1 MVYETE
7 NVKFPSTSTLKQDKE
22 GFSPKGLS
30 PGSESEYDINMEM
43 DVEGNF
49 KIHSTTSIKNI
60 STDKWEQLI
69 FYFIPN
75 MFTETNSYLEK
86 PSTVKVESINL
97 DGKTVKFNLEKDT
110 LTVPLNEKL
119 EPNQNV
125 VVDIKYEFTLPEK
138 GLRFTK
144 NENNYFLAQ
153 WYPMIAT
160 YRNHKW
166 NKDEY
171 RLKGETYH
179 TAFSDFKI
187 QYKLPKDL
195 TIISSSDNDR
205 YPSKRTGVL
214 EGENIKDFYISL
226 LKEPNVIQKKT
237 GDITIRVF
245 GVDENKELHKEISE
259 IASEAMNYFQDT
271 IGPYPHKQ
279 LDIILDELGM
289 EYPGVVT
296 AGSIYNRLRESPEHL
311 KHTVVHEIAHQ
322 WFYGVI
328 SNDPYHDAW
337 LDEGI
342 TTLATS
348 LFYANQ
354 GNDISFD
361 EELFREF
368 TLPVNL
374 PLDKYSPNE
383 QSSYIYG
390 KSALMLWKVF
400 RENGGELKAEDFLKN
415 YYDHYQYKE
424 VNTQE
429 FVRFLK
435 YYLNLKDDVYFKDWI
450 LLENNYENLN

>member
-1 MVYETE
+1 MIHGTE
-7 NVKFPSTSTLKQDKE
+7 NVKFPSTSTVKQGNGE
-22 GFSPKGLS
+22 FSPKGLS

-60 STDKWEQLI
+60 STDKWEQLM

-138 GLRFTK
+138 GYRFTQ

-166 NKDEY
+166 NKEAY
-171 RLKGETYH
+171 RLKGESYH
-179 TAFSDFKI
+179 TSFSDFKI

-195 TIISSSDNDR
+195 TLISSDDNDG

-214 EGENIKDFYISL
+214 EGDNIKEFYISL

-245 GVDENKELHKEISE
+245 GVDERKELHKEISE
-259 IASEAMNYFQDT
+259 MASEAMNYFQDT
-271 IGPYPHKQ
+271 FGPYPHKQ
-279 LDIILDELGM
+279 LDIILDEKGM
-289 EYPGVVT
+289 EYPGIVT
-296 AGSIYNRLRESPEHL
+296 AGSNYNRLESPEHL
-311 KHTVVHEIAHQ
+311 RRIVVHEIAHQ

-342 TTLATS
+342 TDLATL

-361 EELFREF
+361 EELFKEF

-374 PLDKYSPNE
+374 PLDKYSSND
-383 QSSYIYG
+383 QSNYIYG
-390 KSALMLWKVF
+390 KSSTMLWKIF
-400 RENGGELKAEDFLKN
+400 QENGGELKAEDFLKN
-415 YYDHYQYKE
+415 YYDHYQYIE
-424 VNTQE
+424 VDTQE

-435 YYLNLKDDVYFKDWI
+435 YYLNLKDDDYFKDWI
-450 LLENNYENLN
+450 LLENNNENLN

>member
-1 MVYETE
+1 M
-7 NVKFPSTSTLKQDKE
+7 KFPSTSTVKQDKE
-22 GFSPKGLS
+22 EFSPKGLS
-30 PGSESEYDINMEM
+30 PGSESEYDIKMEM

-49 KIHSTTSIKNI
+49 KTHSTTSIKNI

-86 PSTVKVESINL
+86 PSTVKVVSINL

-138 GLRFTK
+138 GYRFTQ

-166 NKDEY
+166 NKEAY
-171 RLKGETYH
+171 RLKGESYH
-179 TAFSDFKI
+179 TTFSDFKI

-195 TIISSSDNDR
+195 TLISSDDNDR

-214 EGENIKDFYISL
+214 EGDNLKEFYISL

-245 GVDENKELHKEISE
+245 GVDERKELHKEISE
-259 IASEAMNYFQDT
+259 MASEAMNYFQDT
-271 IGPYPHKQ
+271 FGPYPHKQ
-279 LDIILDELGM
+279 LDIILDEKGM

-296 AGSIYNRLRESPEHL
+296 AGSNYNRLESPEHL
-311 KHTVVHEIAHQ
+311 KRIVVHEIAHQ

-342 TTLATS
+342 TNLATL

-361 EELFREF
+361 EELFKEF

-374 PLDKYSPNE
+374 PLDKYSSND
-383 QSSYIYG
+383 QSNYIYG
-390 KSALMLWKVF
+390 KSSTMLWKIF
-400 RENGGELKAEDFLKN
+400 QENGGELKAEDFLEN

-424 VNTQE
+424 VDTQE

-450 LLENNYENLN
+450 LLDE

>member
-1 MVYETE
+1 MIYGTE
-7 NVKFPSTSTLKQDKE
+7 KVKFPNTSTVKLGKE
-22 GFSPKGLS
+22 EFSPKGLS
-30 PGSESEYDINMEM
+30 PGSDSEYDINMEM
-43 DVEGNF
+43 DAEGNF

-60 STDKWEQLI
+60 STDEWEQLT

-75 MFTETNSYLEK
+75 MFTETNSYLEQS
-86 PSTVKVESINL
+86 STVKVESINL

-125 VVDIKYEFTLPEK
+125 VVDIKYKFTLPEK

-166 NKDEY
+166 NKEEY

-205 YPSKRTGVL
+205 YPSERTGIL

-245 GVDENKELHKEISE
+245 GVDENKELHKAISE
-259 IASEAMNYFQDT
+259 IASEAMNYFQNT
-271 IGPYPHKQ
+271 IGPYPYKQ

-361 EELFREF
+361 EEIFREL

-374 PLDKYSPNE
+374 PLDKYPSNE
-383 QSSYIYG
+383 QSGYIYG
-390 KSALMLWKVF
+390 KSSSMLWEIFQK
-400 RENGGELKAEDFLKN
+400 NGGEIKAEDFLKN
-415 YYDHYQYKE
+415 YYEHYQYKE

-435 YYLNLKDDVYFKDWI
+435 YYLNLKDDDYFKDWI
-450 LLENNYENLN
+450 LLENNIENLS

>member
-1 MVYETE
+1 M
-7 NVKFPSTSTLKQDKE
+7 KFPSTSTVKQGNRE
-22 GFSPKGLS
+22 FLPKGLS
-30 PGSESEYDINMEM
+30 PGNESEYDINMEM

-60 STDKWEQLI
+60 STDKWEQLM

-97 DGKTVKFNLEKDT
+97 NGKKVKFNLEKDT
-110 LTVPLNEKL
+110 LTVPLNKKL

-138 GLRFTK
+138 GYRFTQ

-166 NKDEY
+166 NKEAY
-171 RLKGETYH
+171 RLKGESYH

-187 QYKLPKDL
+187 QYKLTKDL
-195 TIISSSDNDR
+195 TLISSGDYDG

-214 EGENIKDFYISL
+214 EGDNLKEFYISL
-226 LKEPNVIQKKT
+226 LKEPNVIQKKS
-237 GDITIRVF
+237 GDIAIRVF
-245 GVDENKELHKEISE
+245 GVDERKELHKEISE
-259 IASEAMNYFQDT
+259 MASEAMNYFQDT
-271 IGPYPHKQ
+271 FGPYPHKQ
-279 LDIILDELGM
+279 LDIILDEKGM

-296 AGSIYNRLRESPEHL
+296 AGSNYNRLESPEHL
-311 KHTVVHEIAHQ
+311 KRIVVHEIAHQ

-342 TTLATS
+342 TDLATL
-348 LFYANQ
+348 LFYVNQ

-361 EELFREF
+361 KELFKEL

-374 PLDKYSPNE
+374 PLDKYSSDD
-383 QSSYIYG
+383 QSNYIYG
-390 KSALMLWKVF
+390 KSSTMLWNIF
-400 RENGGELKAEDFLKN
+400 QDNGGELKAEDFLKN
-415 YYDHYQYKE
+415 YYDYYQYKE
-424 VNTQE
+424 VDTQE

-435 YYLNLKDDVYFKDWI
+435 NYLNLKDDDYFKDWI
-450 LLENNYENLN
+450 LLDNNN

>member
-7 NVKFPSTSTLKQDKE
+7 NVKFPSTSTVKQGNE
-22 GFSPKGLS
+22 EFSPKGLS

-43 DVEGNF
+43 GVEGNF

-60 STDKWEQLI
+60 STDKWEQLM

-97 DGKTVKFNLEKDT
+97 NGKTVKFNLEKDT

-125 VVDIKYEFTLPEK
+125 VVDIKYEFNLPEK
-138 GLRFTK
+138 GYRFTQ

-166 NKDEY
+166 NKEAY
-171 RLKGETYH
+171 RLKGESYH

-195 TIISSSDNDR
+195 TLISSGDNDG
-205 YPSKRTGVL
+205 YPSKRTGIL
-214 EGENIKDFYISL
+214 EGDNLKEFYISL

-245 GVDENKELHKEISE
+245 GVDKRKELHKEISE
-259 IASEAMNYFQDT
+259 MASEAMNYFQDT
-271 IGPYPHKQ
+271 FGPYPHKQ
-279 LDIILDELGM
+279 LDIILDEKGM

-296 AGSIYNRLRESPEHL
+296 AGSNYNRLESPEHL
-311 KHTVVHEIAHQ
+311 KRIVVHEIAHQ

-328 SNDPYHDAW
+328 SNDTYHDAW

-342 TTLATS
+342 TDLATL

-361 EELFREF
+361 EELFKEF

-374 PLDKYSPNE
+374 PLDKYSSND
-383 QSSYIYG
+383 QSNYIYG
-390 KSALMLWKVF
+390 KSSTMLWKIF

-424 VNTQE
+424 VDTQE
-429 FVRFLK
+429 FVRFFK
-435 YYLNLKDDVYFKDWI
+435 YYLNLKDDDYFKDWI
-450 LLENNYENLN
+450 LLENNNENLN

>member
-1 MVYETE
+1 MIYGTE
-7 NVKFPSTSTLKQDKE
+7 KVEFPSTSTVKQSKE
-22 GFSPKGLS
+22 EFSPKGLS

-60 STDKWEQLI
+60 STDKWEQLV

-75 MFTETNSYLEK
+75 MFTQTNSYLEK

-166 NKDEY
+166 NKEAY

-214 EGENIKDFYISL
+214 EEENLKDFYISL

-237 GDITIRVF
+237 DDITIRVF
-245 GVDENKELHKEISE
+245 GVDERKELHKEISE
-259 IASEAMNYFQDT
+259 MASEAMSYFQDT
-271 IGPYPHKQ
+271 IGPYPHRQ

-296 AGSIYNRLRESPEHL
+296 AGSIYNRLESPEHL
-311 KHTVVHEIAHQ
+311 KRIVVHEIAHQ

-342 TTLATS
+342 TDLATL

-361 EELFREF
+361 EELFKEL

-374 PLDKYSPNE
+374 PLDKYSTDD
-383 QSSYIYG
+383 QSNYIYG
-390 KSALMLWKVF
+390 KSATMLWKVF
-400 RENGGELKAEDFLKN
+400 QENGGELKAEDFLKN

-424 VNTQE
+424 VDTQE
-429 FVRFLK
+429 FVRFSK
-435 YYLNLKDDVYFKDWI
+435 YYLNLKDDDYKDWI
-450 LLENNYENLN
+450 LLDE

>member
-1 MVYETE
+1 MIYGTE
-7 NVKFPSTSTLKQDKE
+7 KVEFPSTSTVKQGKE
-22 GFSPKGLS
+22 EFSPKGLS

-60 STDKWEQLI
+60 STDKWEQLV

-75 MFTETNSYLEK
+75 MFTQTNSYLEK

-166 NKDEY
+166 NKEAY

-214 EGENIKDFYISL
+214 EEENLKDFYISL

-237 GDITIRVF
+237 DDITIRVF
-245 GVDENKELHKEISE
+245 GVDERKELHKEISE
-259 IASEAMNYFQDT
+259 MASEAMSYFQDT
-271 IGPYPHKQ
+271 IGPYPHRQ

-296 AGSIYNRLRESPEHL
+296 AGSIYNRLESPEHL
-311 KHTVVHEIAHQ
+311 KRIVVHEIAHQ

-342 TTLATS
+342 TDLATL

-361 EELFREF
+361 EELFKEL

-374 PLDKYSPNE
+374 PLDKYSTDD
-383 QSSYIYG
+383 QSNYIYG
-390 KSALMLWKVF
+390 KSATMLWKVF
-400 RENGGELKAEDFLKN
+400 QENGGELKAEDFLKN

-424 VNTQE
+424 VDTQE
-429 FVRFLK
+429 FVRFSK
-435 YYLNLKDDVYFKDWI
+435 YYLNLKDDDYFKDWI
-450 LLENNYENLN
+450 LLDE

>member
-1 MVYETE
+1 MVYETG
-7 NVKFPSTSTLKQDKE
+7 NVKFPSTSTVKQGKGE
-22 GFSPKGLS
+22 FSPKGLS

-49 KIHSTTSIKNI
+49 KIHSTTSVKNI
-60 STDKWEQLI
+60 STDKWEQLV

-75 MFTETNSYLEK
+75 MFTENNSYLEK

-125 VVDIKYEFTLPEK
+125 VLDIKYEFTLPEK

-144 NENNYFLAQ
+144 NKNNYFLAQ

-166 NKDEY
+166 NKEEY

-195 TIISSSDNDR
+195 TLISSSDNDR
-205 YPSKRTGVL
+205 YPSERTGIL
-214 EGENIKDFYISL
+214 EGENLKDFYISF

-237 GDITIRVF
+237 DDITIRVF
-245 GVDENKELHKEISE
+245 GVDERKELHKEISE
-259 IASEAMNYFQDT
+259 MAIEAMNYFQDT

-279 LDIILDELGM
+279 LDIILDEKGM

-296 AGSIYNRLRESPEHL
+296 AGSNYNRLESPEHI
-311 KHTVVHEIAHQ
+311 KRIVVHEIAHQ

-328 SNDPYHDAW
+328 SKMI
-337 LDEGI
+337 LI
-342 TTLATS
+342 TMP
-348 LFYANQ
+348 
-354 GNDISFD
+354 GW
-361 EELFREF
+361 
-368 TLPVNL
+368 
-374 PLDKYSPNE
+374 
-383 QSSYIYG
+383 
-390 KSALMLWKVF
+390 MKV
-400 RENGGELKAEDFLKN
+400 
-415 YYDHYQYKE
+415 
-424 VNTQE
+424 
-429 FVRFLK
+429 
-435 YYLNLKDDVYFKDWI
+435 
-450 LLENNYENLN
+450 

>member
-1 MVYETE
+1 M
-7 NVKFPSTSTLKQDKE
+7 KFPSTSTVKQGKGE
-22 GFSPKGLS
+22 FSPKGLS

-60 STDKWEQLI
+60 STDKWEQLV

-75 MFTETNSYLEK
+75 MFTENNSYLEK

-125 VVDIKYEFTLPEK
+125 VLDIKYEFTLPEK

-166 NKDEY
+166 NKEEY

-187 QYKLPKDL
+187 QYKSPKDL
-195 TIISSSDNDR
+195 TLISSSDNDR
-205 YPSKRTGVL
+205 YPSERTGIL
-214 EGENIKDFYISL
+214 EGENLKDFYISF

-237 GDITIRVF
+237 DDITIRVF
-245 GVDENKELHKEISE
+245 GVDERKELHKEKSE
-259 IASEAMNYFQDT
+259 MAIEAMNYFQDT

-279 LDIILDELGM
+279 LDIILDEKGM

-296 AGSIYNRLRESPEHL
+296 AGSNYNRLESPEHL
-311 KHTVVHEIAHQ
+311 KRIVVHEIAHQ

-342 TTLATS
+342 TDLATL

-361 EELFREF
+361 EELFKEL

-374 PLDKYSPNE
+374 PLDKYSSTDQNN
-383 QSSYIYG
+383 YIYG
-390 KSALMLWKVF
+390 KSSTMLWKVF
-400 RENGGELKAEDFLKN
+400 QKNGGELKAEDFLKN

-424 VNTQE
+424 VDTQE

-435 YYLNLKDDVYFKDWI
+435 YYLNLKNDGYFKDWI
-450 LLENNYENLN
+450 LLENNNENLN

>member
-1 MVYETE
+1 M
-7 NVKFPSTSTLKQDKE
+7 
-22 GFSPKGLS
+22 
-30 PGSESEYDINMEM
+30 
-43 DVEGNF
+43 
-49 KIHSTTSIKNI
+49 
-60 STDKWEQLI
+60 
-69 FYFIPN
+69 
-75 MFTETNSYLEK
+75 NSL
-86 PSTVKVESINL
+86 
-97 DGKTVKFNLEKDT
+97 F
-110 LTVPLNEKL
+110 
-119 EPNQNV
+119 
-125 VVDIKYEFTLPEK
+125 PEK

-166 NKDEY
+166 NKEEY

-195 TIISSSDNDR
+195 TLISSSDNDR

-214 EGENIKDFYISL
+214 EGENLKDFYISF

-237 GDITIRVF
+237 DDITIRVF
-245 GVDENKELHKEISE
+245 GVDERKELHKEISE
-259 IASEAMNYFQDT
+259 MAIEAMNYFQDT

-279 LDIILDELGM
+279 LDIILDEKGM
-289 EYPGVVT
+289 EYPGIVT
-296 AGSIYNRLRESPEHL
+296 AGSNYNRLESPEHI
-311 KHTVVHEIAHQ
+311 KRIVVHEIAHQ

-342 TTLATS
+342 TDLATL
-348 LFYANQ
+348 LFYANK

-361 EELFREF
+361 EELFKEL

-374 PLDKYSPNE
+374 PLDKYSSTDQNN
-383 QSSYIYG
+383 YIYG
-390 KSALMLWKVF
+390 KSSTMLWKVF
-400 RENGGELKAEDFLKN
+400 QENGGELKAEDFLKN

-424 VNTQE
+424 VDTQE

-435 YYLNLKDDVYFKDWI
+435 YFLNLKDDGYFKDWI
-450 LLENNYENLN
+450 LLENNNKNLN

>member
-1 MVYETE
+1 MVYKTE
-7 NVKFPSTSTLKQDKE
+7 KVKFPSTSTVKQGKE
-22 GFSPKGLS
+22 EFSPKGLS

-166 NKDEY
+166 NKEAY

-214 EGENIKDFYISL
+214 EGENLKDFYISL

-237 GDITIRVF
+237 DDITIRVF
-245 GVDENKELHKEISE
+245 GVDERKELHKEISE
-259 IASEAMNYFQDT
+259 MAIEAMNYFQDT

-296 AGSIYNRLRESPEHL
+296 AGSIYNRLESPEHL
-311 KHTVVHEIAHQ
+311 KRIVVHEIAHQ

-342 TTLATS
+342 TELATL

-374 PLDKYSPNE
+374 PLDKYSSNE

-390 KSALMLWKVF
+390 KSSKMLWEVF

-424 VNTQE
+424 VDTQE
-429 FVRFLK
+429 FIRFLK

-450 LLENNYENLN
+450 LLENNN

>member
-7 NVKFPSTSTLKQDKE
+7 NVKFPSTSTVKQGKGE
-22 GFSPKGLS
+22 FSPKGLS

-60 STDKWEQLI
+60 STDKWEQLV

-75 MFTETNSYLEK
+75 MFTENNSYLEK

-125 VVDIKYEFTLPEK
+125 VLDIKYEFTLPEK

-166 NKDEY
+166 NKEEY

-195 TIISSSDNDR
+195 TLISSSDNDR
-205 YPSKRTGVL
+205 YPSKRRGVL
-214 EGENIKDFYISL
+214 EGENLKDFYISF

-237 GDITIRVF
+237 DDITIRVF
-245 GVDENKELHKEISE
+245 GVDERKELHKEISE
-259 IASEAMNYFQDT
+259 MAIEAMNYFQDT

-279 LDIILDELGM
+279 LDIILDEKGM

-296 AGSIYNRLRESPEHL
+296 AGSNYNRLESPEHI
-311 KHTVVHEIAHQ
+311 KRIVVHEIAHQ

-342 TTLATS
+342 TDLATL

-361 EELFREF
+361 EELFKEL

-374 PLDKYSPNE
+374 PLDKYSSTDQNN
-383 QSSYIYG
+383 YIYG
-390 KSALMLWKVF
+390 KSSTMLWKVF
-400 RENGGELKAEDFLKN
+400 QENGGELKAEDFLKN

-424 VNTQE
+424 VDTQE

-435 YYLNLKDDVYFKDWI
+435 YYLNLKDDGYFKDWI
-450 LLENNYENLN
+450 LLENNNENLN

>member
-1 MVYETE
+1 M
-7 NVKFPSTSTLKQDKE
+7 KFPSTSTVKQGNRE
-22 GFSPKGLS
+22 FSPKGLS
-30 PGSESEYDINMEM
+30 PGNESEYDINMEM

-60 STDKWEQLI
+60 STDKWEQLM

-86 PSTVKVESINL
+86 PSTVKVESIILN
-97 DGKTVKFNLEKDT
+97 GKKVKFNLKKDT

-138 GLRFTK
+138 GYRFTQ

-166 NKDEY
+166 NKEAY
-171 RLKGETYH
+171 RLKGESYH

-195 TIISSSDNDR
+195 TLISSGDNDG

-214 EGENIKDFYISL
+214 EGDNLKEFYISL
-226 LKEPNVIQKKT
+226 LKEPNVIQKKS
-237 GDITIRVF
+237 GDIAIRVF
-245 GVDENKELHKEISE
+245 GVDERKELHKEISE
-259 IASEAMNYFQDT
+259 MASEAMIYFQDT
-271 IGPYPHKQ
+271 FGPYPHKQ
-279 LDIILDELGM
+279 LDIILDEKGM

-296 AGSIYNRLRESPEHL
+296 AGSNYNRLESPEHL
-311 KHTVVHEIAHQ
+311 KRIVVHEIAHQ

-342 TTLATS
+342 TDLATL
-348 LFYANQ
+348 LFYVNQ

-361 EELFREF
+361 KELFKEL

-374 PLDKYSPNE
+374 PLDKYSSDD
-383 QSSYIYG
+383 QSNYIYG
-390 KSALMLWKVF
+390 KSSTMLWNIF
-400 RENGGELKAEDFLKN
+400 QDNGGELKAEDFLKN

-424 VNTQE
+424 VDTQE

-435 YYLNLKDDVYFKDWI
+435 YYLNLKDDDYFKDWI
-450 LLENNYENLN
+450 LLDNNN

>member
-1 MVYETE
+1 MIYGTE
-7 NVKFPSTSTLKQDKE
+7 KVKFPSTSTVKQGKE
-22 GFSPKGLS
+22 EFSPKGLS

-60 STDKWEQLI
+60 STEEWKQLI

-166 NKDEY
+166 NKEEY
-171 RLKGETYH
+171 LLKGETYH

-214 EGENIKDFYISL
+214 EGENLKEFYISL

-259 IASEAMNYFQDT
+259 IASEAMNYFQGT

-289 EYPGVVT
+289 EYPGIVTVGSYYHRKVNNLDVVK
-296 AGSIYNRLRESPEHL
+296 RM
-311 KHTVVHEIAHQ
+311 VVHEIAHQ
-322 WFYGVI
+322 WFYGMI
-328 SNDPYHDAW
+328 SNDPFHDAW

-374 PLDKYSPNE
+374 PLDKYSSNE
-383 QSSYIYG
+383 QSGYIYG
-390 KSALMLWKVF
+390 KSSEMLWKVF
-400 RENGGELKAEDFLKN
+400 QENGGELKAEDFLEN

-435 YYLNLKDDVYFKDWI
+435 YYLNLKGDDYFKDWI
-450 LLENNYENLN
+450 LLENNNENLN

>member
-1 MVYETE
+1 MIYGTE
-7 NVKFPSTSTLKQDKE
+7 KVKFPSTSTVKQGKE
-22 GFSPKGLS
+22 EFSPKGLS
-30 PGSESEYDINMEM
+30 PGSESEYDINIEM

-60 STDKWEQLI
+60 STDKWVQLV

-166 NKDEY
+166 NKEAY

-214 EGENIKDFYISL
+214 EEENLKDFYISL

-237 GDITIRVF
+237 DDITIRVF
-245 GVDENKELHKEISE
+245 GVDERKELHKEISE
-259 IASEAMNYFQDT
+259 MAIEAMNYFQDT

-296 AGSIYNRLRESPEHL
+296 AGSIYNRLESPEHL
-311 KHTVVHEIAHQ
+311 KRIVVHEIAHQ

-342 TTLATS
+342 TDLATL

-361 EELFREF
+361 EELFKEL
-368 TLPVNL
+368 TLPVNF
-374 PLDKYSPNE
+374 PLDKYSSND
-383 QSSYIYG
+383 QSNYIYG
-390 KSALMLWKVF
+390 KSSTMLWKVF
-400 RENGGELKAEDFLKN
+400 QENGGELKAEDFLKN

-424 VNTQE
+424 VDTQE
-429 FVRFLK
+429 FVRFSK

-450 LLENNYENLN
+450 LLDE

>member
-7 NVKFPSTSTLKQDKE
+7 NVKFPSTSTVKQGKGE
-22 GFSPKGLS
+22 FSPKGLS

-60 STDKWEQLI
+60 STDKWEKLV

-75 MFTETNSYLEK
+75 MFTENNSYLEK

-125 VVDIKYEFTLPEK
+125 VLDIKYEFTLPEK

-166 NKDEY
+166 NKEEY

-195 TIISSSDNDR
+195 NLISSSDNDR

-214 EGENIKDFYISL
+214 EGENLKDFYISF

-237 GDITIRVF
+237 DDITIRVF
-245 GVDENKELHKEISE
+245 GVDERKELHKEISE
-259 IASEAMNYFQDT
+259 MAIEAMNYFQDT

-279 LDIILDELGM
+279 LDIILDEKGM

-296 AGSIYNRLRESPEHL
+296 AGSNYNRLESPEHI
-311 KHTVVHEIAHQ
+311 KRIVVHEIAHQ

-342 TTLATS
+342 TDLATL

-361 EELFREF
+361 EELFKEL

-374 PLDKYSPNE
+374 PLDKYSSTDQNN
-383 QSSYIYG
+383 YIYG
-390 KSALMLWKVF
+390 KSSTMLWKVF
-400 RENGGELKAEDFLKN
+400 QENGGELKAEDFLKN

-424 VNTQE
+424 VDTQE

-435 YYLNLKDDVYFKDWI
+435 YYLNLKDDGYFKDWI
-450 LLENNYENLN
+450 LLENNNENLN

>member
-1 MVYETE
+1 M
-7 NVKFPSTSTLKQDKE
+7 KFPSTLTVKQGKGE
-22 GFSPKGLS
+22 FSPKGLS

-60 STDKWEQLI
+60 STDKWEQLV

-75 MFTETNSYLEK
+75 MFTENNSYLEK

-125 VVDIKYEFTLPEK
+125 VLDIKYEFTLPEK

-166 NKDEY
+166 NKEEY

-195 TIISSSDNDR
+195 TLISSSDNDR
-205 YPSKRTGVL
+205 YPSKRTDVL
-214 EGENIKDFYISL
+214 EGENLKDFYISF

-237 GDITIRVF
+237 DDITIRVF
-245 GVDENKELHKEISE
+245 GVDERKELHKEISE
-259 IASEAMNYFQDT
+259 MAIEAMNYFQDT

-279 LDIILDELGM
+279 LDIILDEKGM

-296 AGSIYNRLRESPEHL
+296 AGSNYNRLESPEHI
-311 KHTVVHEIAHQ
+311 KRIVVHEIAHQ

-342 TTLATS
+342 TDLATL

-361 EELFREF
+361 EELFKEL

-374 PLDKYSPNE
+374 PLDKYSSTDQNN
-383 QSSYIYG
+383 YIYG
-390 KSALMLWKVF
+390 KSSTMLWKVF
-400 RENGGELKAEDFLKN
+400 QENGGELKAEDFLKN

-424 VNTQE
+424 VDTQE

-435 YYLNLKDDVYFKDWI
+435 YYLNLKDDGYFKDWI
-450 LLENNYENLN
+450 LLENNNENLN

>member
-7 NVKFPSTSTLKQDKE
+7 NEKFPSTSTVKLGNGE
-22 GFSPKGLS
+22 FSPKGLS
-30 PGSESEYDINMEM
+30 PGSESEYDITIEM

-60 STDKWEQLI
+60 STDKWEQLM

-125 VVDIKYEFTLPEK
+125 VVDIKYEFTLPEE
-138 GLRFTK
+138 GYRFTQ

-166 NKDEY
+166 NKEAY
-171 RLKGETYH
+171 RLKGESYH

-195 TIISSSDNDR
+195 TLISSGDNDG
-205 YPSKRTGVL
+205 YPSKGTGVL
-214 EGENIKDFYISL
+214 EGDNLKEFYISL

-245 GVDENKELHKEISE
+245 GVDERKELHKEISE
-259 IASEAMNYFQDT
+259 MASEAMNYFQDT
-271 IGPYPHKQ
+271 FGPYPHKQ
-279 LDIILDELGM
+279 LDIILDEKGM

-296 AGSIYNRLRESPEHL
+296 AGSNYNRLESPEHL
-311 KHTVVHEIAHQ
+311 KRIVVHEIAHQ

-342 TTLATS
+342 TDLATL

-361 EELFREF
+361 EELFKEF

-374 PLDKYSPNE
+374 PLDKYSSND
-383 QSSYIYG
+383 QSNYIYG
-390 KSALMLWKVF
+390 KSSTMLWKIF
-400 RENGGELKAEDFLKN
+400 QENGGELKAEDFLKN
-415 YYDHYQYKE
+415 YYDHYQYIE
-424 VNTQE
+424 VDTEE

-435 YYLNLKDDVYFKDWI
+435 YYLNLKDDDYFKDWI
-450 LLENNYENLN
+450 LLENNNENLN

>member
-7 NVKFPSTSTLKQDKE
+7 NVKFPSTSTVKQGKGE
-22 GFSPKGLS
+22 FSPKGLS

-60 STDKWEQLI
+60 STDKWEQLV

-75 MFTETNSYLEK
+75 MFTENNSYLEK

-125 VVDIKYEFTLPEK
+125 VLDIKYEFTLPEK

-166 NKDEY
+166 NKEEY

-195 TIISSSDNDR
+195 TLISSSDNDR

-214 EGENIKDFYISL
+214 EGENLKDFYISF

-237 GDITIRVF
+237 DDITIRVF
-245 GVDENKELHKEISE
+245 GVDERKELHKEISE
-259 IASEAMNYFQDT
+259 MAIEAMNYFQDT

-279 LDIILDELGM
+279 LDIILDEKGM

-296 AGSIYNRLRESPEHL
+296 AGSNYNRLESPEHI
-311 KHTVVHEIAHQ
+311 KRIVVHEIAHQ

-342 TTLATS
+342 TDLATL

-361 EELFREF
+361 KELFKEL

-374 PLDKYSPNE
+374 PLDKYSSTDQNN
-383 QSSYIYG
+383 YIYG
-390 KSALMLWKVF
+390 KSSTMLWKVF
-400 RENGGELKAEDFLKN
+400 QENGGELKAEDFLKN
-415 YYDHYQYKE
+415 YYEHYQYKE
-424 VNTQE
+424 VDTQE

-435 YYLNLKDDVYFKDWI
+435 YYLNLKDDGYFKDWI
-450 LLENNYENLN
+450 LLENNNENLN

>member
-1 MVYETE
+1 MIYGTE
-7 NVKFPSTSTLKQDKE
+7 KVKFPSTSTVKQGKE
-22 GFSPKGLS
+22 EFSPKGLS
-30 PGSESEYDINMEM
+30 PGSESEYDIKMEM

-60 STDKWEQLI
+60 STDKLEQLI

-125 VVDIKYEFTLPEK
+125 VVDIKYEFTLPEE
-138 GLRFTK
+138 GYRFTQD
-144 NENNYFLAQ
+144 ENNYFLAQ

-166 NKDEY
+166 NKEAY
-171 RLKGETYH
+171 RLKGESYH

-195 TIISSSDNDR
+195 TLISSDDNDR

-214 EGENIKDFYISL
+214 EGENLKEFYISL

-245 GVDENKELHKEISE
+245 GVDERKELHKEISE
-259 IASEAMNYFQDT
+259 MASEAMNYFQDT
-271 IGPYPHKQ
+271 FGPYPHKQ
-279 LDIILDELGM
+279 LDIILDEKGM

-296 AGSIYNRLRESPEHL
+296 AGSNYNRLESPEHL
-311 KHTVVHEIAHQ
+311 KRIVVHEIAHQ

-342 TTLATS
+342 TDLATL

-361 EELFREF
+361 EELFKEF

-374 PLDKYSPNE
+374 PLDKYSSND
-383 QSSYIYG
+383 QSNYIYG
-390 KSALMLWKVF
+390 KSSIMLWKIF
-400 RENGGELKAEDFLKN
+400 QENGGELKAEDFLEN

-424 VNTQE
+424 VDTQE

-450 LLENNYENLN
+450 LLDE

>member
-1 MVYETE
+1 MIYGTE
-7 NVKFPSTSTLKQDKE
+7 KVKFPSTSTVKQGKE
-22 GFSPKGLS
+22 EFSPKGLS

-43 DVEGNF
+43 DAEGKF

-60 STDKWEQLI
+60 STDKWEQLM

-125 VVDIKYEFTLPEK
+125 VVDIKYDFTLPEK
-138 GLRFTK
+138 GYRFTQ

-166 NKDEY
+166 NKEAY
-171 RLKGETYH
+171 RLKGESYH
-179 TAFSDFKI
+179 TSFSDFKI

-195 TIISSSDNDR
+195 TLISSGDNDG

-214 EGENIKDFYISL
+214 EGDNIKEFYISL

-245 GVDENKELHKEISE
+245 GVDERKELHKEISE
-259 IASEAMNYFQDT
+259 MASEAMNYFQDT
-271 IGPYPHKQ
+271 FGPYPHKQ
-279 LDIILDELGM
+279 LDIILDEKGM

-296 AGSIYNRLRESPEHL
+296 AGSNYNRLESPEHL
-311 KHTVVHEIAHQ
+311 KRIVVHEIAHQ

-342 TTLATS
+342 TDLATL

-361 EELFREF
+361 EELFKEF

-374 PLDKYSPNE
+374 PLDKYSSND
-383 QSSYIYG
+383 QSNYIYG
-390 KSALMLWKVF
+390 KSSTMLWKIF
-400 RENGGELKAEDFLKN
+400 QENGGELKAEDFLKN
-415 YYDHYQYKE
+415 YYEHYQYIE
-424 VNTQE
+424 VDTQE

-435 YYLNLKDDVYFKDWI
+435 YYLNLKDDDYFKDWI
-450 LLENNYENLN
+450 LLENNNENLN

>member
-1 MVYETE
+1 M
-7 NVKFPSTSTLKQDKE
+7 KFPSTSTVKQGKE
-22 GFSPKGLS
+22 EFSPKGLS

-60 STDKWEQLI
+60 STDKWEQLV
-69 FYFIPN
+69 FYIPN

-166 NKDEY
+166 NKEAY

-214 EGENIKDFYISL
+214 EEENLKDFYISL

-237 GDITIRVF
+237 DDIKIRVF
-245 GVDENKELHKEISE
+245 GVDERKELHKEISE
-259 IASEAMNYFQDT
+259 MAIEAMNYFQDT

-296 AGSIYNRLRESPEHL
+296 AGSIYNRLESPEHL
-311 KHTVVHEIAHQ
+311 KRIVVHEIAHQ

-342 TTLATS
+342 TDLATL

-361 EELFREF
+361 EELFKEL

-374 PLDKYSPNE
+374 PLDKYSSND
-383 QSSYIYG
+383 QSNYIYG
-390 KSALMLWKVF
+390 KSSTMLWKVF
-400 RENGGELKAEDFLKN
+400 QENGGELKAEDFLEN

-424 VNTQE
+424 VDTQE
-429 FVRFLK
+429 FVRFSK

-450 LLENNYENLN
+450 LLDE

>member
-1 MVYETE
+1 MIYGTE
-7 NVKFPSTSTLKQDKE
+7 KVKFPSTSTLKQDKE

-60 STDKWEQLI
+60 STDEWEQLI

-75 MFTETNSYLEK
+75 MFTETNSSLEK
-86 PSTVKVESINL
+86 PSTVKVESVNL
-97 DGKTVKFNLEKDT
+97 NGKAVKFNLEEDT

-144 NENNYFLAQ
+144 NETNYFLAQ

-166 NKDEY
+166 NKEAY

-179 TAFSDFKI
+179 TGFSDFKI
-187 QYKLPKDL
+187 QYKLPKGL

-214 EGENIKDFYISL
+214 EGENLKEFYISL

-237 GDITIRVF
+237 DDITIRVF
-245 GVDENKELHKEISE
+245 GVDEKKELHKEISE

-296 AGSIYNRLRESPEHL
+296 ASSIYNHWLESPEHL
-311 KHTVVHEIAHQ
+311 KRTVVHEIAHQ
-322 WFYGVI
+322 WFHGVI

-354 GNDISFD
+354 GNDSSFD
-361 EELFREF
+361 EELSREF

-374 PLDKYSPNE
+374 PLDKYSFNE
-383 QSSYIYG
+383 QSGYIYG
-390 KSALMLWKVF
+390 KSSEMLWKVF
-400 RENGGELKAEDFLKN
+400 QENGGKLKAEDFLEN

-435 YYLNLKDDVYFKDWI
+435 YDLNLKDDDYFKDWI
-450 LLENNYENLN
+450 LLENNNERVR

>member
-7 NVKFPSTSTLKQDKE
+7 KVKFPSTSTVKQGKE
-22 GFSPKGLS
+22 EFSPKGLS

-86 PSTVKVESINL
+86 PSTVKVESIIL

-166 NKDEY
+166 NKEEY

-226 LKEPNVIQKKT
+226 LKKPNVVQKKT

-259 IASEAMNYFQDT
+259 IANEAMNYFQDT

-296 AGSIYNRLRESPEHL
+296 AGSIYNRFRESPEHL
-311 KHTVVHEIAHQ
+311 KRTVVHEIAHQ

-374 PLDKYSPNE
+374 PLDKYSFNE
-383 QSSYIYG
+383 QSGYIYG
-390 KSALMLWKVF
+390 KSALMLWKIF
-400 RENGGELKAEDFLKN
+400 QENGGELKAEDFLKN

-424 VNTQE
+424 IDTQE

-450 LLENNYENLN
+450 LLENNNENLN

>member
-1 MVYETE
+1 M
-7 NVKFPSTSTLKQDKE
+7 KFPSTSTVKQGKE
-22 GFSPKGLS
+22 EFSPKGLS

-60 STDKWEQLI
+60 STDKWEQLV

-166 NKDEY
+166 NKEAY

-214 EGENIKDFYISL
+214 EEENLKDFYISL

-237 GDITIRVF
+237 DDIKIRVF
-245 GVDENKELHKEISE
+245 GVDERKELHKEISE
-259 IASEAMNYFQDT
+259 MAIEAMNYFQNT

-296 AGSIYNRLRESPEHL
+296 AGSIYNRLESPEHL
-311 KHTVVHEIAHQ
+311 KRIVVHEIAHQ

-342 TTLATS
+342 TDLATL

-361 EELFREF
+361 EELFKEL

-374 PLDKYSPNE
+374 PLDKYSSND
-383 QSSYIYG
+383 QSNYIYG
-390 KSALMLWKVF
+390 KSSTMLWKVF
-400 RENGGELKAEDFLKN
+400 QENGGELKAEDFLKN

-424 VNTQE
+424 VDTQE
-429 FVRFLK
+429 FVRFSK

-450 LLENNYENLN
+450 LLDE

>member
-1 MVYETE
+1 MIYGTE
-7 NVKFPSTSTLKQDKE
+7 KVKFPSTSTIKQDKE
-22 GFSPKGLS
+22 EFSPKGLS

-60 STDKWEQLI
+60 STDKWEQLM

-97 DGKTVKFNLEKDT
+97 DGKTVKFNLEKDM

-138 GLRFTK
+138 GYRFTK

-166 NKDEY
+166 NKEAY
-171 RLKGETYH
+171 RFKGETYH

-195 TIISSSDNDR
+195 TIISSSDNDT

-214 EGENIKDFYISL
+214 EGENIKEFYISL

-245 GVDENKELHKEISE
+245 GVDERKELHKEISE
-259 IASEAMNYFQDT
+259 LASEAMNYFQDT

-296 AGSIYNRLRESPEHL
+296 ATSIDNRPVSPDRL
-311 KHTVVHEIAHQ
+311 KSMVVHEIAHQ

-342 TTLATS
+342 TDLATL
-348 LFYANQ
+348 LFYAKQ

-374 PLDKYSPNE
+374 PLDKYSSNE

-390 KSALMLWKVF
+390 KSSTMLWKVF
-400 RENGGELKAEDFLKN
+400 QENGGELKAEDFLEN
-415 YYDHYQYKE
+415 YYDQYQYKE
-424 VNTQE
+424 VDTQE

-435 YYLNLKDDVYFKDWI
+435 YYLNLKDDVYLKDWI
-450 LLENNYENLN
+450 LLENNNENLN

>member
-1 MVYETE
+1 MIYGTE
-7 NVKFPSTSTLKQDKE
+7 KIKFPSTSTVKQGKE
-22 GFSPKGLS
+22 EFSPKGLS

-60 STDKWEQLI
+60 SSDKWEQLV

-166 NKDEY
+166 NKEAY

-214 EGENIKDFYISL
+214 EEENLKDFYISL

-237 GDITIRVF
+237 DDIKIRVF
-245 GVDENKELHKEISE
+245 GVDERKELHKEISE
-259 IASEAMNYFQDT
+259 MAIEAMNYFQDT

-296 AGSIYNRLRESPEHL
+296 AGSIYNRLESPEHL
-311 KHTVVHEIAHQ
+311 KRIVVHEIAHQ

-342 TTLATS
+342 TDLATL

-361 EELFREF
+361 EELFKEL

-374 PLDKYSPNE
+374 PLDKYSSND
-383 QSSYIYG
+383 QSNYIYG
-390 KSALMLWKVF
+390 KSSTMLWKVF
-400 RENGGELKAEDFLKN
+400 QENGGELKAEDFLKN

-424 VNTQE
+424 VDTQE
-429 FVRFLK
+429 FVRFSK

-450 LLENNYENLN
+450 LLDE